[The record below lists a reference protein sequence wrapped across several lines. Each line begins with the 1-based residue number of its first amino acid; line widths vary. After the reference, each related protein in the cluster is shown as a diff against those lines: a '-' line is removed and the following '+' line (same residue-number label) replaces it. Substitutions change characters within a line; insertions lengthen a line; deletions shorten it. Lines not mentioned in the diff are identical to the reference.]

1 MRFSVL
7 LHPRAAKELNKLER
21 HIVDRIIVGLKE
33 LRDNPET
40 VGKILRPSD
49 FWSLRIGDYRVI
61 YEVDMTE
68 KRVVVLFVGHRK
80 NVYDNF
86 SNML

>member
-1 MRFSVL
+1 MGFSVL

-21 HIVDRIIVGLKE
+21 QIADRIIVGLRD

-40 VGKILRPSD
+40 VGKIIKSSD

-61 YEVDMTE
+61 YEIDKTE
-68 KRVVVLFVGHRK
+68 KRVVLFIGHRK
-80 NVYDNF
+80 NVYDDF
-86 SNML
+86 SNLL